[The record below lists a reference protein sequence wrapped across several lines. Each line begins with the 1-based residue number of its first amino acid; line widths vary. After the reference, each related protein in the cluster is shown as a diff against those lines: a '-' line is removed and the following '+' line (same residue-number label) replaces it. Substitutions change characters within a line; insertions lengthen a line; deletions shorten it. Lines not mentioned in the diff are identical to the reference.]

1 MRQIKN
7 MYKTR
12 DRFVTPAFKFP
23 GLAKSM
29 GIMIPT
35 LDDDSDVIVEVADVN
50 HTFNYPGLTSYA
62 TEDVVL
68 ELQCDDEDGTVLVDN
83 VANLKMTEQGDP
95 TYTTSAVLAGLGK
108 MIVYDGVADMH
119 DCINDDLNSG
129 ISGAF
134 KKADF
139 SVEMVIKLT
148 DTTNSGIV
156 LLEKQSTT
164 TSGVGFSVA
173 VDSTGEQLTASIY
186 NSSNVGYTLTGET
199 DIADSTVKH
208 IVVTFD
214 RDGYMTPY
222 INGVA
227 GTATDI
233 SSIDGDSIA
242 NTERLA
248 LFGDSAR
255 SSVATGS
262 CYFVRVYS
270 KVLSADD
277 TLDNYNTLIGTGFP
291 GWVQVIDPVDGQ
303 ALLINA
309 STHDPAYFS
318 LTEFTRAIKGNHIRA
333 RCSTE
338 QTTSA
343 TDLRFV
349 FYWS

>member
-7 MYKTR
+7 MYTTK

-23 GLAKSM
+23 GLSKSM

-50 HTFNYPGLTSYA
+50 HTFNYPGLASYA
-62 TEDVVL
+62 AEDVVM

-95 TYTTSAVLAGLGK
+95 TYTTSAALAGLGK
-108 MIVYDGVADMH
+108 MIVYDGAADMH

-134 KKADF
+134 KKGDF
-139 SVEMVIKLT
+139 SVEMVVNLT
-148 DTTNSGIV
+148 DTTNSGTV
-156 LLEKQSTT
+156 LIEKRAGSD
-164 TSGVGFSVA
+164 GVGFSIGA
-173 VDSTGEQLTASIY
+173 DSTGEQLTATIEDADGS
-186 NSSNVGYTLTGET
+186 VTLTPET
-199 DIADSTVKH
+199 DIADGTVKH

-214 RDGYMTPY
+214 RDGNMTPY
-222 INGVA
+222 INSVA
-227 GTATDI
+227 GTAADI
-233 SSIDGDSIA
+233 SAVEKTIA
-242 NTERLA
+242 TTGRLA
-248 LFGDSAR
+248 LFGDSDRAN
-255 SSVATGS
+255 VVTGS

-277 TLDNYNTLIGTGFP
+277 ILDNYNTLIGTGFP
-291 GWVQVIDPVDGQ
+291 GWIPVIDFQDGQ
-303 ALLINA
+303 DLLVSG
-309 STHDPAYFS
+309 STYDPSFLD
-318 LTEFTRAIKGNHIRA
+318 LTQFIGAIKGHHIRA
-333 RCSTE
+333 RCATE

-349 FYWS
+349 WVWS